1 MPFSAK
7 EEGHGQSIFHQLRQL
22 QLQTQAHAQIV
33 QLKNNEMAVGT
44 RLAQIEAEKV
54 NLARQQNSEASK
66 SLLLRSREEQLQA
79 VLLTRFQQKRGG
91 KKFTADEFQFLDQ
104 NTLQNITKFN
114 PSAAPAELNLPMDA
128 LRKEEDLLIAN
139 FRSLQALTAPLDP
152 RSGAMAFFVAPHELE
167 KTQRVADGMNLAFF
181 LAVNRFHRDGC
192 YF

>member
-1 MPFSAK
+1 MRFVPFSAK

-91 KKFTADEFQFLDQ
+91 KKFTAEEFQFLYQ
-104 NTLQNITKFN
+104 H
-114 PSAAPAELNLPMDA
+114 PAEH
-128 LRKEEDLLIAN
+128 
-139 FRSLQALTAPLDP
+139 
-152 RSGAMAFFVAPHELE
+152 HE
-167 KTQRVADGMNLAFF
+167 V
-181 LAVNRFHRDGC
+181 
-192 YF
+192 